1 MNLEQ
6 KLKKWWEEN
15 GELTQ
20 EKAESLYIKQQKPLG
35 HIPRTVFRPLIKK
48 FRCKVLPVNKKDP
61 RTPIKNQEEFLKI
74 LEKGITSENICKQY
88 VISEEEF
95 KKSIVSLQFSGYNIV
110 YIGDMVKL
118 EKNIIQ
124 VQSVYKPEW
133 KNDTVIKFGVVSD
146 NHLCSKWQQL
156 TFLNYLYDVFE
167 HEGVDTVYN
176 AGDITD
182 GYYKNRP
189 AHIYELIDGK
199 IGADQQSDYVIN
211 VYPKRKNI
219 TTRIIDGNHDGTHI
233 INGGTNICKKI
244 ARERSDIEYLGSS
257 SALVYLTP
265 KCTMKLIHPID
276 GTAYALSYSLQKM
289 IDAISG
295 GEKPNIL
302 ISGHHHKSMY
312 MFYRNIHAIE
322 AGTTCAQTPWMEGK
336 KIAAHVSGWL
346 ITVHVDKDGT
356 ITRFVPELIPQYHAI
371 QNDF

>member
-156 TFLNYLYDVFE
+156 TFLNYLYV
-167 HEGVDTVYN
+167 
-176 AGDITD
+176 
-182 GYYKNRP
+182 
-189 AHIYELIDGK
+189 
-199 IGADQQSDYVIN
+199 
-211 VYPKRKNI
+211 
-219 TTRIIDGNHDGTHI
+219 
-233 INGGTNICKKI
+233 
-244 ARERSDIEYLGSS
+244 
-257 SALVYLTP
+257 
-265 KCTMKLIHPID
+265 
-276 GTAYALSYSLQKM
+276 
-289 IDAISG
+289 
-295 GEKPNIL
+295 
-302 ISGHHHKSMY
+302 
-312 MFYRNIHAIE
+312 
-322 AGTTCAQTPWMEGK
+322 
-336 KIAAHVSGWL
+336 
-346 ITVHVDKDGT
+346 
-356 ITRFVPELIPQYHAI
+356 
-371 QNDF
+371 